1 MEPLYNDYL
10 HVYQSHNVT
19 KEEYE
24 QYIENI
30 NTLLANCSAKEYNL
44 YIDFDISWYIQ
55 IKLDAEAKEYN
66 LYIDFDISWYIQ
78 IKLDAEKAP
87 STVLESTMTP
97 KQLYDIDN
105 ISWAKGLSIKEIK
118 ENMGKWGTKF
128 YPHMDDLLS

>member
-44 YIDFDISWYIQ
+44 YIDY
-55 IKLDAEAKEYN
+55 
-66 LYIDFDISWYIQ
+66 DISWYIQ